1 MISVYESNGK
11 IFNHNGLKVLHPRKC
26 DVFKEDNGDYYIEL
40 EDTIDNIDYYQAN
53 MIIKCP
59 TPFPE
64 GKQLFRIINPE
75 IKNNYIYI
83 KARHVYFDT
92 SNYIVLDNYIVD
104 KNCNYAL
111 EHLNSNTDKLSPFT
125 TSSNINTL
133 STYRCVRKSLEE
145 AINTVIER
153 WGGHLVRNNFNI
165 SILDET
171 GIDRG
176 VQIKYSKNL
185 KELKV
190 NENWDDVVTKIFPV
204 GKDGLLLP
212 EKYIET
218 NEELYDIPFSKI
230 ISFEQSLERE
240 DYLSDEDYTNAL
252 IVDLRNKAKI
262 YLENNKF
269 PKVNYSLSANLNYIT
284 DVGDTVYLEHPKV
297 KLALKINVISVK
309 YDVIAQRFK
318 SIEFGNFKNSLKSLI
333 QNVNKVAS
341 ATAKEESEKVKT
353 ILQDEL
359 DQSTKMLWSVLNDG
373 HVINEGNR
381 ILIVDKLPLNE
392 AKNCILFNYKGI
404 GFSTT
409 GVNGVFNSVLR
420 IDGTM
425 DMQNINVINLTA
437 DLIRGGVLKL
447 GGINNSNGLLEL
459 FDETGE
465 KLASLDK
472 NGLIFGGNN
481 TKIKSSYTVNALKVE
496 ENSNGILKEVLYV
509 GYDTNTNETVVRTD
523 NLNVEKYFVC
533 GSNSRF
539 EDYIDE
545 DGNSGTGVFDI

>member
-1 MISVYESNGK
+1 MISVYESNEK

-26 DVFKEDNGDYYIEL
+26 DIFKEDNGDYYIEL

-75 IKNNYIYI
+75 IKNNYIYV
-83 KARHVYFDT
+83 KAKHVYFDA
-92 SNYIVLDNYIVD
+92 SNYIILDNYIVD

-125 TSSNINTL
+125 TTSNINTL

-145 AINTVIER
+145 AINIVIER

-165 SILDET
+165 SIFDEI
-171 GIDRG
+171 GVDRG

-190 NENWDDVVTKIFPV
+190 NENWDDVVTKLLPV

-212 EKYIET
+212 EKYIT
-218 NEELYDIPFSKI
+218 LEEQLYDIPFTKVI
-230 ISFEQSLERE
+230 PFEQELERD
-240 DYLSDEDYTNAL
+240 DYSSDDDYTNAL
-252 IVDLRNKAKI
+252 IADLRNKANI
-262 YLENNKF
+262 YLENNKL

-284 DVGDTVYLEHPKV
+284 DVGDTVYLEHPKI
-297 KLALKINVISVK
+297 KLALKTNVISVK
-309 YDVIAQRFK
+309 YDVISQRFK
-318 SIEFGNFKNSLKSLI
+318 SIEFGNFKSSLKSLI

-341 ATAKEESEKVKT
+341 DTAKEESEKVKT
-353 ILQDEL
+353 ILQDNL
-359 DQSTKMLWSVLNDG
+359 NQSTDLLWSVLNKG
-373 HVINEGNR
+373 YVIKEENR

-392 AKNCILFNYKGI
+392 AQNCLLFNYLGI
-404 GFSTT
+404 GFSKT
-409 GVNGVFNSVLR
+409 GVNGTFTSAWR
-420 IDGTM
+420 IDGTL

-437 DLIRGGVLKL
+437 DLIKGGVLRL

-459 FDETGE
+459 YDENSK
-465 KLASLDK
+465 KLASIDK
-472 NGLIFGGNN
+472 NGLIFGNEDS
-481 TKIKSSYTVNALKVE
+481 KIKGTYSINGIKVE
-496 ENSNGILKEVLYV
+496 DQTGNSAREILFV
-509 GYDTNTNETVVRTD
+509 GYDDELNESVVRTD
-523 NLNVEKYFVC
+523 NLFVKKYLQV
-533 GSNSRF
+533 G
-539 EDYIDE
+539 DYTRYENYTDSK
-545 DGNSGTGVFDI
+545 GHKGTGAYT

>member
-1 MISVYESNGK
+1 MISVYESNEK

-64 GKQLFRIINPE
+64 KKQLFRIINPE
-75 IKNNYIYI
+75 IKNNYIYV
-83 KARHVYFDT
+83 KAKHVYFDA
-92 SNYIVLDNYIVD
+92 SNYIILDNYIVD

-165 SILDET
+165 SIFDEI

-190 NENWDDVVTKIFPV
+190 NENWDDVVTKLLPV

-212 EKYIET
+212 EKYIT
-218 NEELYDIPFSKI
+218 LEEQLYDIPFTKI
-230 ISFEQSLERE
+230 ISFEQELERD
-240 DYLSDEDYTNAL
+240 DYSSDDDYTNAL
-252 IVDLRNKAKI
+252 IADLRNKANI
-262 YLENNKF
+262 YLENNKL

-284 DVGDTVYLEHPKV
+284 DVGDTVYLEHPKI
-297 KLALKINVISVK
+297 KLALKTNVISVK
-309 YDVIAQRFK
+309 YDVISQRFK
-318 SIEFGNFKNSLKSLI
+318 SIEFGNFKSSLKSLI

-341 ATAKEESEKVKT
+341 DAAKEESEKVKT
-353 ILQDEL
+353 ILQDNL
-359 DQSTKMLWSVLNDG
+359 NQSTDLLWSVLNKG
-373 HVINEGNR
+373 YVIKEENR

-392 AKNCILFNYKGI
+392 AQNCLLFNYLGI
-404 GFSTT
+404 GFSKT
-409 GVNGVFNSVLR
+409 GVNGTFTSAWR
-420 IDGTM
+420 IDGTL

-437 DLIRGGVLKL
+437 DLIKGGVLRL

-459 FDETGE
+459 YDENSK
-465 KLASLDK
+465 KLASIDK
-472 NGLIFGGNN
+472 NGLIFGNEDS
-481 TKIKSSYTVNALKVE
+481 KIKGTYSINGIKVE
-496 ENSNGILKEVLYV
+496 DQTGNLAREILFV
-509 GYDTNTNETVVRTD
+509 GYDDELNESVVRTD
-523 NLNVEKYFVC
+523 NLFVKKYLQV
-533 GSNSRF
+533 G
-539 EDYIDE
+539 DYTRYENYTDSK
-545 DGNSGTGVFDI
+545 GHKGTGAYT

>member
-1 MISVYESNGK
+1 MISVYESNEK

-64 GKQLFRIINPE
+64 KKQLFRIINPE
-75 IKNNYIYI
+75 IKNNYIYV
-83 KARHVYFDT
+83 KAKHVYFDA
-92 SNYIVLDNYIVD
+92 SNYIILDNYIVD

-165 SILDET
+165 SIFDEI

-190 NENWDDVVTKIFPV
+190 NENWDDVVTKLLPV

-212 EKYIET
+212 EKYIT
-218 NEELYDIPFSKI
+218 LEEQLYDIPFTKI
-230 ISFEQSLERE
+230 ISFEQELERD
-240 DYLSDEDYTNAL
+240 DYSSDDDYTNAL
-252 IVDLRNKAKI
+252 IADLRNKANI
-262 YLENNKF
+262 YLENNKL

-284 DVGDTVYLEHPKV
+284 DVGDTVYLEHPKI
-297 KLALKINVISVK
+297 KLALKTNVISVK
-309 YDVIAQRFK
+309 YDVISQRFK
-318 SIEFGNFKNSLKSLI
+318 SIEFGNFKSSLKSLI

-341 ATAKEESEKVKT
+341 DAAKEESEKVKT
-353 ILQDEL
+353 ILQDNL
-359 DQSTKMLWSVLNDG
+359 NQSTDLLWSVLNKG
-373 HVINEGNR
+373 YVIKEENR

-392 AKNCILFNYKGI
+392 AQNCLLFNYLGI
-404 GFSTT
+404 GFSNT
-409 GVNGVFNSVLR
+409 GVNGTFTSAWR
-420 IDGTM
+420 IDGTL

-437 DLIRGGVLKL
+437 DLIKGGVLRL

-459 FDETGE
+459 YDENSK
-465 KLASLDK
+465 KLASIDK
-472 NGLIFGGNN
+472 NGLIFGNEDS
-481 TKIKSSYTVNALKVE
+481 KIKGTYSINGIKVE
-496 ENSNGILKEVLYV
+496 DQTGNLAREILFV
-509 GYDTNTNETVVRTD
+509 GYDDELNESVVRTD
-523 NLNVEKYFVC
+523 NLFVKKYLQV
-533 GSNSRF
+533 G
-539 EDYIDE
+539 DYTRYENYTDSK
-545 DGNSGTGVFDI
+545 GHKGTGAYT

>member
-1 MISVYESNGK
+1 MISVYESNKK

-92 SNYIVLDNYIVD
+92 SNYIILDNYIVD

-125 TSSNINTL
+125 TTSNINTL

-165 SILDET
+165 SILDEI

-204 GKDGLLLP
+204 GKDGLILP

-218 NEELYDIPFSKI
+218 NEELYDIPFSKV

-252 IVDLRNKAKI
+252 IADLRNKANI
-262 YLENNKF
+262 YLENNKL

-284 DVGDTVYLEHPKV
+284 DVGDTVYLEHPKI
-297 KLALKINVISVK
+297 KLALKTNVISVK
-309 YDVIAQRFK
+309 YDVISQRFK
-318 SIEFGNFKNSLKSLI
+318 SIEFGNFKSSLKSLI

-341 ATAKEESEKVKT
+341 DAAKEESEKVKT
-353 ILQDEL
+353 ILQDNL
-359 DQSTKMLWSVLNDG
+359 NQSTDLLWSVLNKG
-373 HVINEGNR
+373 YVIKEENR

-392 AKNCILFNYKGI
+392 AQNCLLFNYLGI
-404 GFSTT
+404 GFSNT
-409 GVNGVFNSVLR
+409 GVNGTFTSAWR
-420 IDGTM
+420 IDGTL

-437 DLIRGGVLKL
+437 DLIKGGVLRL

-459 FDETGE
+459 YDENSK
-465 KLASLDK
+465 KLASIDK
-472 NGLIFGGNN
+472 NGLIFGNEDS
-481 TKIKSSYTVNALKVE
+481 KIKGTYSINGIKVE
-496 ENSNGILKEVLYV
+496 DQTGNSAREILFV
-509 GYDTNTNETVVRTD
+509 GYDDELNESVVRTD
-523 NLNVEKYFVC
+523 NLFVKKYLQV
-533 GSNSRF
+533 G
-539 EDYIDE
+539 DYTRYENYTDSK
-545 DGNSGTGVFDI
+545 GHKGTGAYT

>member
-1 MISVYESNGK
+1 MISVYESNEK

-64 GKQLFRIINPE
+64 RKQLFRIINPE
-75 IKNNYIYI
+75 IKNNYIYV
-83 KARHVYFDT
+83 KAKHVYFDA
-92 SNYIVLDNYIVD
+92 SNYIILDNYIVD

-165 SILDET
+165 SIFDEI

-190 NENWDDVVTKIFPV
+190 NENWDDVVTKLLPV

-212 EKYIET
+212 EKYIT
-218 NEELYDIPFSKI
+218 LEEQLYDIPFTKI
-230 ISFEQSLERE
+230 ISFEQELERD
-240 DYLSDEDYTNAL
+240 DYSSDDDYTNAL
-252 IVDLRNKAKI
+252 IADLRNKANI
-262 YLENNKF
+262 YLENNKL

-284 DVGDTVYLEHPKV
+284 DVGDTVYLEHPKI
-297 KLALKINVISVK
+297 KLALKTNVISVK
-309 YDVIAQRFK
+309 YDVISQRFK
-318 SIEFGNFKNSLKSLI
+318 SIEFGNFKSSLKSLI

-341 ATAKEESEKVKT
+341 DAAKEESEKVKT
-353 ILQDEL
+353 ILQDNL
-359 DQSTKMLWSVLNDG
+359 NQSTDLLWSVLNKG
-373 HVINEGNR
+373 YVIKEENR

-392 AKNCILFNYKGI
+392 AQNCLLFNYLGI
-404 GFSTT
+404 GFSNT
-409 GVNGVFNSVLR
+409 GVNGTFTSAWR
-420 IDGTM
+420 IDGTL

-437 DLIRGGVLKL
+437 DLIKGGVLRL

-459 FDETGE
+459 YDENSK
-465 KLASLDK
+465 KLASIDK
-472 NGLIFGGNN
+472 NGLIFGNEDS
-481 TKIKSSYTVNALKVE
+481 KIKGTYSINGIKVE
-496 ENSNGILKEVLYV
+496 DQTGNLAREILFV
-509 GYDTNTNETVVRTD
+509 GYDDELNESVVRTD
-523 NLNVEKYFVC
+523 NLFVKKYLQV
-533 GSNSRF
+533 G
-539 EDYIDE
+539 DYTRYENYTDSK
-545 DGNSGTGVFDI
+545 GHKGTGAYI

>member
-1 MISVYESNGK
+1 MISVYESNEK

-26 DVFKEDNGDYYIEL
+26 DIFKEDNGDYYIEL

-75 IKNNYIYI
+75 IKNNYIYV
-83 KARHVYFDT
+83 KAKHVYFDA
-92 SNYIVLDNYIVD
+92 SNYIILDNYIVD

-125 TSSNINTL
+125 TTSNINTL

-145 AINTVIER
+145 AINIVIER

-165 SILDET
+165 SIFDEI
-171 GIDRG
+171 GVDRG

-190 NENWDDVVTKIFPV
+190 NENWDDVVTKLLPV

-212 EKYIET
+212 EKYIT
-218 NEELYDIPFSKI
+218 LEEQLYDIPFTKV
-230 ISFEQSLERE
+230 ISFEQELERD
-240 DYLSDEDYTNAL
+240 DYSSDDDYTNAL
-252 IVDLRNKAKI
+252 IADLRNKANI
-262 YLENNKF
+262 YLENNKL

-284 DVGDTVYLEHPKV
+284 DVGDTVYLEHPKI
-297 KLALKINVISVK
+297 KLALKTNVISVK
-309 YDVIAQRFK
+309 YDVISQRFK
-318 SIEFGNFKNSLKSLI
+318 SIEFGNFKSSLKSLI

-341 ATAKEESEKVKT
+341 DAAKEESEKVKT
-353 ILQDEL
+353 ILQDNL
-359 DQSTKMLWSVLNDG
+359 NQSTDLLWSVLNKG
-373 HVINEGNR
+373 YVIKEENR

-392 AKNCILFNYKGI
+392 AQNCLLFNYLGI
-404 GFSTT
+404 GFSNT
-409 GVNGVFNSVLR
+409 GVNGTFTSAWR
-420 IDGTM
+420 IDGTL

-437 DLIRGGVLKL
+437 DLIKGGVLRL

-459 FDETGE
+459 YDENSK
-465 KLASLDK
+465 KLASIDK
-472 NGLIFGGNN
+472 NGLIFGNEDS
-481 TKIKSSYTVNALKVE
+481 KIKGTYSINGIKVE
-496 ENSNGILKEVLYV
+496 DQTGNLAREILFV
-509 GYDTNTNETVVRTD
+509 GYDDELNESVVRTD
-523 NLNVEKYFVC
+523 NLFVKKYLQV
-533 GSNSRF
+533 G
-539 EDYIDE
+539 DYTRYENYTDSK
-545 DGNSGTGVFDI
+545 GHKGTGAYT

>member
-1 MISVYESNGK
+1 MISVYESNEK

-64 GKQLFRIINPE
+64 RKQLFRIINPE
-75 IKNNYIYI
+75 IKNNYIYV
-83 KARHVYFDT
+83 KAKHVYFDA
-92 SNYIVLDNYIVD
+92 SNYIILDNYIVD

-165 SILDET
+165 SIFDEI

-190 NENWDDVVTKIFPV
+190 NENWDDVVTKLLPV

-212 EKYIET
+212 EKYIT
-218 NEELYDIPFSKI
+218 LEEQLYDIPFTKI
-230 ISFEQSLERE
+230 ISFEQELERD
-240 DYLSDEDYTNAL
+240 DYSSDDDYTNAL
-252 IVDLRNKAKI
+252 IADLRNKANI
-262 YLENNKF
+262 YLENNKL

-284 DVGDTVYLEHPKV
+284 DVGDTVYLEHPKI
-297 KLALKINVISVK
+297 KLALKTNVISVK
-309 YDVIAQRFK
+309 YDVISQRFK
-318 SIEFGNFKNSLKSLI
+318 SIEFGNFKSSLKSLI

-341 ATAKEESEKVKT
+341 DAAKEESEKVKT
-353 ILQDEL
+353 ILQDNL
-359 DQSTKMLWSVLNDG
+359 NQSTDLLWSVLNKG
-373 HVINEGNR
+373 YVIKEENR

-392 AKNCILFNYKGI
+392 AQNCLLFNYLGI
-404 GFSTT
+404 GFSNT
-409 GVNGVFNSVLR
+409 GVNGTFTSAWR
-420 IDGTM
+420 IDGTL

-437 DLIRGGVLKL
+437 DLIKGGVLRL

-459 FDETGE
+459 YDENSK
-465 KLASLDK
+465 KLASIDK
-472 NGLIFGGNN
+472 NGLIFGNEDS
-481 TKIKSSYTVNALKVE
+481 KIKGTYSINGIKVE
-496 ENSNGILKEVLYV
+496 DQTGNLAREILFV
-509 GYDTNTNETVVRTD
+509 GYDDELNESVVRTD
-523 NLNVEKYFVC
+523 NLFVKKYLQV
-533 GSNSRF
+533 G
-539 EDYIDE
+539 DYTRYENYTDSK
-545 DGNSGTGVFDI
+545 GHKGTGAYT

>member
-1 MISVYESNGK
+1 MISVYESNKK

-92 SNYIVLDNYIVD
+92 SNYIILDNYIVD

-165 SILDET
+165 SILDEI
-171 GIDRG
+171 GVDRG

-190 NENWDDVVTKIFPV
+190 NENWDDVVTKLLPV

-212 EKYIET
+212 EKYIT
-218 NEELYDIPFSKI
+218 LEEQLYDIPFTKV
-230 ISFEQSLERE
+230 ISFEQELERD
-240 DYLSDEDYTNAL
+240 DYSSDDDYTNAL
-252 IVDLRNKAKI
+252 IVDLRNKANI
-262 YLENNKF
+262 YLENNKL

-284 DVGDTVYLEHPKV
+284 DVGDAVYLEHPKI
-297 KLALKINVISVK
+297 KLALKTNVISVK
-309 YDVIAQRFK
+309 YDVISQRFK

-341 ATAKEESEKVKT
+341 DTAKEESEKVKT
-353 ILQDEL
+353 ILQDNL
-359 DQSTKMLWSVLNDG
+359 NQSTDLLWSVLNKG
-373 HVINEGNR
+373 YVIKEENR

-392 AKNCILFNYKGI
+392 AQNCLLFNYLGI
-404 GFSTT
+404 GFSNT
-409 GVNGVFNSVLR
+409 GVNGTFTSAWR
-420 IDGTM
+420 IDGTL

-437 DLIRGGVLKL
+437 DLIKGGVLRL

-459 FDETGE
+459 YDENSK
-465 KLASLDK
+465 KLASIDK
-472 NGLIFGGNN
+472 NGLIFGNEDS
-481 TKIKSSYTVNALKVE
+481 KIKGTYSINGIKVE
-496 ENSNGILKEVLYV
+496 DQTGNSAREILFV
-509 GYDTNTNETVVRTD
+509 GYDDELNESVVRTD
-523 NLNVEKYFVC
+523 NLFVKKYLQV
-533 GSNSRF
+533 G
-539 EDYIDE
+539 DYTRYENYTDSK
-545 DGNSGTGVFDI
+545 GHKGTGAYT

>member
-1 MISVYESNGK
+1 MISVYESNKK

-92 SNYIVLDNYIVD
+92 SNYIILDNYIVD

-165 SILDET
+165 SILDEI

-190 NENWDDVVTKIFPV
+190 NENWNDVVTKIFPV

-218 NEELYDIPFSKI
+218 NEELYDIPFSKV

-252 IVDLRNKAKI
+252 IADLRNKANI
-262 YLENNKF
+262 YLENNKL

-284 DVGDTVYLEHPKV
+284 DVGDTVYLEHPKI
-297 KLALKINVISVK
+297 KLALKTNVISVK
-309 YDVIAQRFK
+309 YDIISQRFK
-318 SIEFGNFKNSLKSLI
+318 SIEFGNFKSSLKSLI

-341 ATAKEESEKVKT
+341 DTAKEESEKVKT
-353 ILQDEL
+353 ILQDNL
-359 DQSTKMLWSVLNDG
+359 NQSTDLLWSVLNKG
-373 HVINEGNR
+373 YVIKEENR

-392 AKNCILFNYKGI
+392 AKNCLLFNYLGI
-404 GFSTT
+404 GFSKT
-409 GVNGVFNSVLR
+409 GVNGTFTSAWR
-420 IDGTM
+420 IDGTL

-437 DLIRGGVLKL
+437 DLIKGGVLRL

-459 FDETGE
+459 YDENSK
-465 KLASLDK
+465 KLASIDK
-472 NGLIFGGNN
+472 NGLIFGNEDS
-481 TKIKSSYTVNALKVE
+481 KIKGTYSINGIKVE
-496 ENSNGILKEVLYV
+496 DQTGNSAREILFV
-509 GYDTNTNETVVRTD
+509 GYDDELNESVVRTD
-523 NLNVEKYFVC
+523 NLFVKKYLQV
-533 GSNSRF
+533 G
-539 EDYIDE
+539 DYTRYENYTDSK
-545 DGNSGTGVFDI
+545 GHKGTGAYT

>member
-1 MISVYESNGK
+1 MISVYESNEK

-26 DVFKEDNGDYYIEL
+26 DIFKEDNGDYYIEL

-75 IKNNYIYI
+75 IKNNYIYV
-83 KARHVYFDT
+83 KAKHVYFDA
-92 SNYIVLDNYIVD
+92 SNYIILDNYIVD

-125 TSSNINTL
+125 TTSNINTL

-145 AINTVIER
+145 AINIVIER

-165 SILDET
+165 SIFDEI
-171 GIDRG
+171 GVDRG

-190 NENWDDVVTKIFPV
+190 NENWDDVVTKLLPV

-212 EKYIET
+212 EKYIT
-218 NEELYDIPFSKI
+218 LEEQLYDILFTKV
-230 ISFEQSLERE
+230 ISFEQELERD
-240 DYLSDEDYTNAL
+240 DYSSDDDYTNAL
-252 IVDLRNKAKI
+252 IADLRNKANI
-262 YLENNKF
+262 YLENNKL

-284 DVGDTVYLEHPKV
+284 DVGDTVYLEHPKI
-297 KLALKINVISVK
+297 KLALKTNVISVK
-309 YDVIAQRFK
+309 YDVISQRFK
-318 SIEFGNFKNSLKSLI
+318 SIEFGNFKSSLKSLI

-341 ATAKEESEKVKT
+341 DAAKEESEKVKT
-353 ILQDEL
+353 ILQDNL
-359 DQSTKMLWSVLNDG
+359 NQSTDLLWSVLNKG
-373 HVINEGNR
+373 YVIKEENR

-392 AKNCILFNYKGI
+392 AQNCLLFNYLGI
-404 GFSTT
+404 GFSNT
-409 GVNGVFNSVLR
+409 GVNGTFTSAWR
-420 IDGTM
+420 IDGTL

-437 DLIRGGVLKL
+437 DLIKGGVLRL

-459 FDETGE
+459 YDENSK
-465 KLASLDK
+465 KLASIDK
-472 NGLIFGGNN
+472 NGLIFGNEDS
-481 TKIKSSYTVNALKVE
+481 KIKGTYSINGIKVE
-496 ENSNGILKEVLYV
+496 DQTGNSAREILFV
-509 GYDTNTNETVVRTD
+509 GYDDELNESVVRTD
-523 NLNVEKYFVC
+523 NLFVKKYLQV
-533 GSNSRF
+533 G
-539 EDYIDE
+539 DYTRYENYTDSK
-545 DGNSGTGVFDI
+545 GHKGTGAYT

>member
-1 MISVYESNGK
+1 MISVYESNKK

-92 SNYIVLDNYIVD
+92 SNYIILDNYIVD

-165 SILDET
+165 SILDEI

-190 NENWDDVVTKIFPV
+190 NENWDDVVTKLLPV

-212 EKYIET
+212 EKYIT
-218 NEELYDIPFSKI
+218 LEEQLYDIPFTKV
-230 ISFEQSLERE
+230 ISFEQELERD
-240 DYLSDEDYTNAL
+240 DYSSDDDYTNAL
-252 IVDLRNKAKI
+252 IVDLRNKANI
-262 YLENNKF
+262 YLENNKL

-284 DVGDTVYLEHPKV
+284 DVGDAVYLEHPKI
-297 KLALKINVISVK
+297 KLALKTNVISVK
-309 YDVIAQRFK
+309 YDVISQRFK

-341 ATAKEESEKVKT
+341 DTAKEESEKVKT
-353 ILQDEL
+353 ILQDNL
-359 DQSTKMLWSVLNDG
+359 NQSTDLLWSVLNKG
-373 HVINEGNR
+373 YVIKEENR
-381 ILIVDKLPLNE
+381 ILVVDKLPLNE
-392 AKNCILFNYKGI
+392 AQNCLLFNYLGI
-404 GFSTT
+404 GFSNT
-409 GVNGVFNSVLR
+409 GVNGTFTSAWR
-420 IDGTM
+420 IDGTL

-437 DLIRGGVLKL
+437 DLIKGGVLRL

-459 FDETGE
+459 YDENSK
-465 KLASLDK
+465 KLASIDK
-472 NGLIFGGNN
+472 NGLIFGNEDS
-481 TKIKSSYTVNALKVE
+481 KIKGTYSINGIKVE
-496 ENSNGILKEVLYV
+496 DQTGNSSREILFV
-509 GYDTNTNETVVRTD
+509 GYDDELNESVVRTD
-523 NLNVEKYFVC
+523 NLFVKKYLQV
-533 GSNSRF
+533 G
-539 EDYIDE
+539 DYTRYENYTDSK
-545 DGNSGTGVFDI
+545 GHKGTGAYT

>member
-1 MISVYESNGK
+1 MISVYESNKK

-92 SNYIVLDNYIVD
+92 SNYIILDNYIVD

-165 SILDET
+165 SILDEI

-190 NENWDDVVTKIFPV
+190 NENWDDVVTKLLPV

-212 EKYIET
+212 EKYIT
-218 NEELYDIPFSKI
+218 LEEQLYDIPFTKV
-230 ISFEQSLERE
+230 ISFEQELERD
-240 DYLSDEDYTNAL
+240 DYSSDDDYTNAL
-252 IVDLRNKAKI
+252 IVDLRNKANI
-262 YLENNKF
+262 YLENNKL

-284 DVGDTVYLEHPKV
+284 DVGDAVYLEHPKI
-297 KLALKINVISVK
+297 KLALKTNVISVK
-309 YDVIAQRFK
+309 YDVISQRFK

-341 ATAKEESEKVKT
+341 DTAKEESEKVKT
-353 ILQDEL
+353 ILQDNL
-359 DQSTKMLWSVLNDG
+359 NQSTDLLWSVLNRG
-373 HVINEGNR
+373 YVIKEENR

-392 AKNCILFNYKGI
+392 AQNCLLFNYLGI
-404 GFSTT
+404 GFSNT
-409 GVNGVFNSVLR
+409 GVNGTFTSAWR
-420 IDGTM
+420 IDGTL

-437 DLIRGGVLKL
+437 DLIKGGVLRL

-459 FDETGE
+459 YDENSK
-465 KLASLDK
+465 KLASIDK
-472 NGLIFGGNN
+472 NGLIFGNEN
-481 TKIKSSYTVNALKVE
+481 SKIKGTYSINGIKVE
-496 ENSNGILKEVLYV
+496 DQTGNSAREILFV
-509 GYDTNTNETVVRTD
+509 GYDDELNESVVRTD
-523 NLNVEKYFVC
+523 NLFVKKYLQV
-533 GSNSRF
+533 G
-539 EDYIDE
+539 DYTRYENYTDSK
-545 DGNSGTGVFDI
+545 GHKGTGAYT

>member
-1 MISVYESNGK
+1 MISVYESNEK

-40 EDTIDNIDYYQAN
+40 EDTIDNIAYYQAN

-92 SNYIVLDNYIVD
+92 SNYIILDNYIVD
-104 KNCNYAL
+104 KNCNYVL

-165 SILDET
+165 SILDEI

-190 NENWDDVVTKIFPV
+190 NENWDDVVTKLLPV

-212 EKYIET
+212 EKYIT
-218 NEELYDIPFSKI
+218 LEEQLYDIPFTKV
-230 ISFEQSLERE
+230 ISFEQELERD
-240 DYLSDEDYTNAL
+240 DYSSDDDYTNAL
-252 IVDLRNKAKI
+252 IVDLRNKANI
-262 YLENNKF
+262 YLENNKL

-284 DVGDTVYLEHPKV
+284 DVGDAVYLEHPKI
-297 KLALKINVISVK
+297 KLALKTNVISVK
-309 YDVIAQRFK
+309 YDVISQRFK

-341 ATAKEESEKVKT
+341 DTAKEESEKVKT
-353 ILQDEL
+353 ILQDNL
-359 DQSTKMLWSVLNDG
+359 NQSTDLLWSVLNKG
-373 HVINEGNR
+373 YVIKEENR

-392 AKNCILFNYKGI
+392 AQNCLLFNYLGI
-404 GFSTT
+404 GFSNT
-409 GVNGVFNSVLR
+409 GVNGTFTSAWR
-420 IDGTM
+420 IDGTL

-437 DLIRGGVLKL
+437 DLIKGGVLRL

-459 FDETGE
+459 YDESSK
-465 KLASLDK
+465 KLASIDK
-472 NGLIFGGNN
+472 NGLIFGNEDS
-481 TKIKSSYTVNALKVE
+481 KIKGTYSINGIKVE
-496 ENSNGILKEVLYV
+496 DQTGNSAREILFV
-509 GYDTNTNETVVRTD
+509 GYDDELNESVVRTD
-523 NLNVEKYFVC
+523 NLLVKKYLQV
-533 GSNSRF
+533 G
-539 EDYIDE
+539 DYTRYENYTDSK
-545 DGNSGTGVFDI
+545 GHKGTGAYT

>member
-1 MISVYESNGK
+1 MISVYESNEK
-11 IFNHNGLKVLHPRKC
+11 SFNHNGLKVLHPRKC

-75 IKNNYIYI
+75 IKNNYIYV
-83 KARHVYFDT
+83 KAKHVYFDT
-92 SNYIVLDNYIVD
+92 SNYIILDNYIVD

-111 EHLNSNTDKLSPFT
+111 DHLNSNTDKLSPFT

-145 AINTVIER
+145 AINIVIER

-165 SILDET
+165 SIFDEI
-171 GIDRG
+171 GVDRG

-190 NENWDDVVTKIFPV
+190 NENWDDVVTKLLPV
-204 GKDGLLLP
+204 GKDGLILP
-212 EKYIET
+212 EKYIIL
-218 NEELYDIPFSKI
+218 EEQLYDIPFTKV
-230 ISFEQSLERE
+230 ISFEQELERD
-240 DYLSDEDYTNAL
+240 DYSSDDDYTNAL
-252 IVDLRNKAKI
+252 LVDLRNKANI
-262 YLENNKF
+262 YLENNKL

-284 DVGDTVYLEHPKV
+284 DVGDAVYLEHPKI
-297 KLALKINVISVK
+297 KLALKTNVISVK
-309 YDVIAQRFK
+309 YDVISQRFK

-341 ATAKEESEKVKT
+341 DTAKEESEKVKT

-392 AKNCILFNYKGI
+392 AKDCILFNYKGI

-409 GVNGVFNSVLR
+409 GVNGIFNSALR

-437 DLIRGGVLKL
+437 DLIKGGVLRL
-447 GGINNSNGLLEL
+447 GGVNNSNGLLEL
-459 FDETGE
+459 YNENGE
-465 KLASLDK
+465 KLAAIDK
-472 NGLIFGGNN
+472 NGLIFGNEDS
-481 TKIKSSYTVNALKVE
+481 KIKGTYSINGIKVE
-496 ENSNGILKEVLYV
+496 DQTGNSSREILFA
-509 GYDTNTNETVVRTD
+509 GYDEELNESVVRTD
-523 NLNVEKYFVC
+523 NLLVKKYLQV
-533 GSNSRF
+533 G
-539 EDYIDE
+539 DYTRYENYTDSK
-545 DGNSGTGVFDI
+545 GHKGTGAYT

>member
-1 MISVYESNGK
+1 MISVYESNKK

-92 SNYIVLDNYIVD
+92 SNYIILDNYIVD

-165 SILDET
+165 SILDEI

-190 NENWDDVVTKIFPV
+190 NENWDDVVTKLLPV

-212 EKYIET
+212 EKYIT
-218 NEELYDIPFSKI
+218 LEEQLYDIPFTKV
-230 ISFEQSLERE
+230 ISFEQELERD
-240 DYLSDEDYTNAL
+240 DYSSDDDYTNAL
-252 IVDLRNKAKI
+252 IVDLRNKANI
-262 YLENNKF
+262 YLENNKL

-284 DVGDTVYLEHPKV
+284 DVGDAVYLEHPKI
-297 KLALKINVISVK
+297 KLALKTNVISVK
-309 YDVIAQRFK
+309 YDVISQRFK

-341 ATAKEESEKVKT
+341 DTAKEESEKVKT
-353 ILQDEL
+353 ILQDNL
-359 DQSTKMLWSVLNDG
+359 NQSTDLLWSVLNKG
-373 HVINEGNR
+373 YVIKEENR

-392 AKNCILFNYKGI
+392 AQNCLLFNYLGI
-404 GFSTT
+404 VFSNT
-409 GVNGVFNSVLR
+409 GVNGTFTSAWR
-420 IDGTM
+420 IDGTL

-437 DLIRGGVLKL
+437 DLIKGGVLRL

-459 FDETGE
+459 YDENSK
-465 KLASLDK
+465 KLASIDK
-472 NGLIFGGNN
+472 NGLIFGNEDS
-481 TKIKSSYTVNALKVE
+481 KIKGTYSINGIKVE
-496 ENSNGILKEVLYV
+496 DQTGNSAREILFV
-509 GYDTNTNETVVRTD
+509 GYDDELNESVVRTD
-523 NLNVEKYFVC
+523 NLFVKKYLQV
-533 GSNSRF
+533 G
-539 EDYIDE
+539 DYTRYENYTDSK
-545 DGNSGTGVFDI
+545 GHKGTGAYT

>member
-1 MISVYESNGK
+1 MISVYESNEK

-26 DVFKEDNGDYYIEL
+26 DIFKEDNGDYYIEL

-75 IKNNYIYI
+75 IKNNYIYV
-83 KARHVYFDT
+83 KAKHVYFDA
-92 SNYIVLDNYIVD
+92 SNYIILDNYIVD

-125 TSSNINTL
+125 TTSNINTL

-145 AINTVIER
+145 AINIVIER

-165 SILDET
+165 SIFDEI
-171 GIDRG
+171 GVDRG

-190 NENWDDVVTKIFPV
+190 NENWDDVVTKLLPV

-212 EKYIET
+212 EKYIT
-218 NEELYDIPFSKI
+218 LEEQLYDIPFTKV
-230 ISFEQSLERE
+230 ISFEQELERD
-240 DYLSDEDYTNAL
+240 DYSSDDDYTNAL
-252 IVDLRNKAKI
+252 IADLRNKANI
-262 YLENNKF
+262 YLENNKL

-284 DVGDTVYLEHPKV
+284 DVGDTVYLEHPKI
-297 KLALKINVISVK
+297 KLALKTNVISVK
-309 YDVIAQRFK
+309 YDVISQRFK
-318 SIEFGNFKNSLKSLI
+318 SIEFGNFKSSLKSLI

-341 ATAKEESEKVKT
+341 DTAKEESEKVKT
-353 ILQDEL
+353 ILQDNL
-359 DQSTKMLWSVLNDG
+359 NQSTDLLWSVLNKG
-373 HVINEGNR
+373 YVIKEENR

-392 AKNCILFNYKGI
+392 AQNCLLFNYLGI
-404 GFSTT
+404 GFSKT
-409 GVNGVFNSVLR
+409 GVNGTFTSAWR
-420 IDGTM
+420 IDGTL

-437 DLIRGGVLKL
+437 DLIKGGVLRL

-459 FDETGE
+459 YDENSK
-465 KLASLDK
+465 KLASIDK
-472 NGLIFGGNN
+472 NGLIFGNEDS
-481 TKIKSSYTVNALKVE
+481 KIKGTYSINGIKVE
-496 ENSNGILKEVLYV
+496 DQTGNSAREILFV
-509 GYDTNTNETVVRTD
+509 GYDDELNESVVRTD
-523 NLNVEKYFVC
+523 NLLVKKYLQV
-533 GSNSRF
+533 G
-539 EDYIDE
+539 DYTRYENYTDSK
-545 DGNSGTGVFDI
+545 GHKGTGAYT

>member
-1 MISVYESNGK
+1 MISVYESNKK

-92 SNYIVLDNYIVD
+92 SNYIILDNYIVD

-165 SILDET
+165 SILDEI

-190 NENWDDVVTKIFPV
+190 NENWDDVVTKLLPV

-212 EKYIET
+212 EKYIT
-218 NEELYDIPFSKI
+218 LEEQLYDIPFTKV
-230 ISFEQSLERE
+230 ISFEQELERD
-240 DYLSDEDYTNAL
+240 DYSSDDDYTNAL
-252 IVDLRNKAKI
+252 IVDLRNKANI
-262 YLENNKF
+262 YLENNKL

-284 DVGDTVYLEHPKV
+284 DVGDAVYLEHPKI
-297 KLALKINVISVK
+297 KLALKTNVISVK
-309 YDVIAQRFK
+309 YDVISQRFK

-341 ATAKEESEKVKT
+341 DTAKEESEKVKT
-353 ILQDEL
+353 ILQDNL
-359 DQSTKMLWSVLNDG
+359 NQSTDLLWSVLNKG
-373 HVINEGNR
+373 YVIKEENR

-392 AKNCILFNYKGI
+392 AQNCLLFNYLGI
-404 GFSTT
+404 GFSNS
-409 GVNGVFNSVLR
+409 GVNGTFTSAWR
-420 IDGTM
+420 IDGTL

-437 DLIRGGVLKL
+437 DLIKGGVLRL

-459 FDETGE
+459 YDENSK
-465 KLASLDK
+465 KLASIDK
-472 NGLIFGGNN
+472 NGLIFGNEDS
-481 TKIKSSYTVNALKVE
+481 KIKGTYSINGIKVE
-496 ENSNGILKEVLYV
+496 DQTGNSAREILFV
-509 GYDTNTNETVVRTD
+509 GYDDELNESVVRTD
-523 NLNVEKYFVC
+523 NLFVKKYLQV
-533 GSNSRF
+533 G
-539 EDYIDE
+539 DYTRYENYTDSK
-545 DGNSGTGVFDI
+545 GHKGTGAYT